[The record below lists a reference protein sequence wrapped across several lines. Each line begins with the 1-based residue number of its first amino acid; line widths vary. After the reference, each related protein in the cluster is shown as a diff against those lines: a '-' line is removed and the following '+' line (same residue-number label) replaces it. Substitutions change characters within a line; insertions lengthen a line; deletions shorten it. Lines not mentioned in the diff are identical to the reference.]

1 MLNIC
6 NCWSKTELN
15 SAEVYISVG
24 NGFHRC
30 PAAIVSMQKPDQKKV
45 NWALGMRS
53 KKSNIPHNSTKSN
66 AVSSITFSEATEPDW
81 SQYVA

>member
-30 PAAIVSMQKPDQKKV
+30 PAAIVSMQELNEKV
-45 NWALGMRS
+45 NRATRNEIEEM
-53 KKSNIPHNSTKSN
+53 T
-66 AVSSITFSEATEPDW
+66 SEI
-81 SQYVA
+81 